1 MIMKRTQYSPWIVAV
16 LATFAGTSGA
26 DMRQGGGAQAPTRL
40 EAPVEPDSVP
50 AVCHRFLEIPADSRS
65 EMLPWQQRLSL
76 AACRQAVPLTTV
88 QNPLNE
94 EADMNDLRSA
104 LASLDREMAPS
115 IAIYRDAMAR
125 APGYLRIMGA
135 YGLGM
140 AYINTMVRAR
150 SLVRGGSYGG
160 ATYGAQ
166 VDGPQALRAALEPLL
181 VAKRDAALAAFDEV
195 ARLAET
201 DPAAARANQVVVY
214 AVQDARRTVSR
225 LR

>member
-1 MIMKRTQYSPWIVAV
+1 MKRTQYSPWIVAV
-16 LATFAGTSGA
+16 LATFVGTSGA
-26 DMRQGGGAQAPTRL
+26 DMRQGGGAQAPTRP
-40 EAPVEPDSVP
+40 EAPVESDSVP
-50 AVCHRFLEIPADSRS
+50 AVCNRFLEIPADGKS
-65 EMLPWQQRLSL
+65 ETLPWQQRLSL
-76 AACRQAVPLTTV
+76 AACRQSIAQDPVT
-88 QNPLNE
+88 
-94 EADMNDLRSA
+94 DMTGLRSA
-104 LASLDREMAPS
+104 LASLDRAMAPS
-115 IAIYRDAMAR
+115 IAIYRDAMAH
-125 APGYLRIMGA
+125 APNYLRIMGA

-140 AYINTMVRAR
+140 TYINTMVRAR
-150 SLVRGGSYGG
+150 SLIRGGSYGG

-201 DPAAARANQVVVY
+201 DPAAARANQVVAY